1 MIKARGEEFEWA
13 EDIARRLWPDA
24 TIGIEIDGRVD
35 HMLNTVMHIRTT
47 IEGDP
52 AHFAVW
58 LAWPAMTDRCNF
70 IVPPGQLQD
79 SDSDRARLESALRRL
94 LDGAP

>member
-1 MIKARGEEFEWA
+1 MSGEEFGWA

-47 IEGDP
+47 VEGEP

-58 LAWPAMTDRCNF
+58 LRWSMMPDRCNF
-70 IVPPGQLQD
+70 IVPAGGLQD
-79 SDSDRARLESALRRL
+79 TDSDRGRLESALRRL
-94 LDGAP
+94 REMADG